1 MANGV
6 LLASALCC
14 GALPLWALL
23 SFDTFTATTTWAC
36 AILGGIVT
44 SVWNHAT
51 TSQLA
56 KWLDRCTIAACV
68 ALDAFILAAAA
79 TAHKNSSSN
88 TALVALG
95 GCYTTLLA
103 AIGLYFAAKR
113 YEHKCQKRR
122 DACHAGSHVLATIL
136 HVSMATLIVVP
147 QAAAM
152 GGGGG
157 EGGVGGGGGA

>member
-6 LLASALCC
+6 LLASTLCC
-14 GALPLWALL
+14 GALHLWALL
-23 SFDTFTATTTWAC
+23 SFTATTTWAC
-36 AILGGIVT
+36 AILGGIIT

-51 TSQLA
+51 TSQIA
-56 KWLDRCTIAACV
+56 KWFDRCTIAVCV
-68 ALDAFILAAAA
+68 AFDAFILAAAA
-79 TAHKNSSSN
+79 TTHKKSSPSKS
-88 TALVALG
+88 ALMALG

-103 AIGLYFAAKR
+103 AVSLYFAAKR

-152 GGGGG
+152 GG
-157 EGGVGGGGGA
+157 E

>member
-6 LLASALCC
+6 LLASTLLC
-14 GALPLWALL
+14 GALHLWALL

-79 TAHKNSSSN
+79 ATHKNSSGTKS
-88 TALVALG
+88 ALMTLG

-113 YEHKCQKRR
+113 YEQKCQKRR

-147 QAAAM
+147 QAAA
-152 GGGGG
+152 
-157 EGGVGGGGGA
+157 VGGGGVCGGGD

>member
-6 LLASALCC
+6 LLVSTLCC
-14 GALPLWALL
+14 GALHLWALL

-36 AILGGIVT
+36 IILGGIVT

-51 TSQLA
+51 TSPLA
-56 KWLDRCTIAACV
+56 KWFDRCTIAACV
-68 ALDAFILAAAA
+68 ALDTLILAAA
-79 TAHKNSSSN
+79 TTTDGRFSSSS
-88 TALVALG
+88 ALMALG

-103 AIGLYFAAKR
+103 AVGLYFAAKN
-113 YEHKCQKRR
+113 YEHKCQTRR

-147 QAAAM
+147 QAVGEGGM
-152 GGGGG
+152 GGGRQQQ
-157 EGGVGGGGGA
+157 AQ